1 MVQKG
6 INTTIMDA
14 KHKLVEVI
22 NEALQSGI
30 PVATVDIM
38 LDVVCA
44 EVKTVL
50 QAQLKAEE
58 DSLKASMTSDIT
70 QPSNSTEE

>member
-6 INTTIMDA
+6 INTTIMEA

-22 NEALQSGI
+22 NGALQSGI

-50 QAQLKAEE
+50 QAQLKSEE
-58 DSLKASMTSDIT
+58 DALKIGNAPDIV
-70 QPSNSTEE
+70 QPSNVTEE